1 MAIYEEEQSMMGS
14 EVVSKEIEEGAE
26 GMMIDL
32 VQKYQYAY
40 PIKSAVRELLSN
52 AVDAVTE
59 KQNAIKIL
67 TGQAKPGDYYIER
80 DGALYKDSKWNPD
93 YYPLNKLSSN
103 DTVTITYKVSGDKRD
118 QCIIEDYGVGLWGK
132 RLLGYFR
139 LGYST
144 KRGSVT
150 ALGKY
155 GIGAKSA
162 LSTGINSYIVESR
175 YDGKLLRFHVF
186 DYAYQP
192 IIPPV
197 DLETGKENPFFIIT
211 DREGKETKVH
221 YTYTDKE
228 NGLTVTLECKQHNKV
243 QYLDAV
249 KQQMMYFPNIQL
261 IVEEANGRREI
272 IPTAAE
278 ILYEDENIILSDNNY
293 YNKPHML
300 INRVNYGY
308 INFDEIELEQR
319 YGNIGIKVQAEEVTI
334 NPSRESV
341 IWDDKTRAVVLQR
354 YKDVVSA
361 ATRLLNES
369 LTTENYI
376 DWLYIVNSIDKG
388 SYAQRNNII
397 SRLSEIANIKDLE
410 IHYTL
415 PGGEILKYKDVAGC
429 YAMRLVEIEQYER
442 AGNVVNRIKRT
453 RVSAGILKPGVP
465 VYIKTQP
472 GASSNKTD
480 KYLFK
485 KHGSSFVILE
495 HFSHAHNYAWFTERE
510 YGYVPNEK
518 EMQFAFELLESHME
532 SSAYAEQFSVYELV
546 VPDDDSTDEEE
557 DLIEAASDDKEAIS
571 TEVIR
576 TKKETITMGRPIGDM
591 NLYAYAKQRILPLS
605 MYNEEVRACDI
616 EKKLISPEVFYFNQ
630 NDDDYKKVMLAMCIT
645 HLINEGE
652 KDSFGR
658 NTPQGVSTAV
668 PNYKP
673 AFCDDR
679 TRYPNCTLGF
689 SHDKNGYLNSGR
701 VSYIKVA
708 KNNVKYFRQ
717 YKHISSFFAERRGNT
732 VKMSTSLIKW
742 NTARLLEKNMH
753 KCRFLANFSG
763 FDPVMASEYRELVGY
778 MRKWYR
784 KLTDIDKQG
793 FKFTD
798 EGDIDALVD
807 HCQRIYSFQRKVAE
821 LSSDPANAQVI
832 ADEAKALFGDANI
845 NAAHGADLSIIN
857 RMEALVD
864 YCEPLIMLNAIPQ
877 LTGDVVST
885 EWPYLTGMV
894 NTIRFTEDLEREI
907 KDFIQ
912 LKTKQHVNND

>member
-14 EVVSKEIEEGAE
+14 EVVAKEIEEGAE

-67 TGQAKPGDYYIER
+67 TGKAKAEDFYIER
-80 DGALYKDSKWNPD
+80 DGALYKDSKWDPT

-118 QCIIEDYGVGLWGK
+118 QCIIEDNGVGLWGK

-144 KRGSVT
+144 KRGSVS

-186 DYAYQP
+186 DYAYQA

-197 DLETGKENPFFIIT
+197 DLDTGKENPFFTIT
-211 DREGKETKVH
+211 DRDGKETKIH
-221 YTYTDKE
+221 YTYTDRE
-228 NGLTVTLECKQHNKV
+228 NGLTVTLECKQHNKI

-249 KQQMMYFPNIQL
+249 KQQMMYFPTIQL
-261 IVEEANGRREI
+261 VLEEANGRREI

-354 YKDVVSA
+354 YKDVVNA
-361 ATRLLNES
+361 ATRLLNQS
-369 LTTENYI
+369 LQTDNFL
-376 DWLYIVNSIDKG
+376 DWIYIVNSIDKG
-388 SYAQRNNII
+388 SVSQRNNII
-397 SRLSEIANIKDLE
+397 SRLSEIANIKELE

-415 PGGEILKYKDVAGC
+415 PGGENLKYSDVASC
-429 YAMRLVEIEQYER
+429 YAMRLIEVEQYEH
-442 AGNVVNRIKRT
+442 AGNIVNRIKRT
-453 RVSAGILKPGVP
+453 RVSAGILKPGIP
-465 VYIKTQP
+465 VYIKAQP
-472 GASSNKTD
+472 GASSNKKD

-485 KHGSSFVILE
+485 KHGSSFIILE
-495 HFSHAHNYAWFTERE
+495 HFSHAYNYSWFTERE
-510 YGYVPNEK
+510 YGRVPNEK
-518 EMQFAFELLESHME
+518 EMQFAFELLENHMD
-532 SSAYAEQFSVYELV
+532 SSQYAEQFSVYELV
-546 VPDDDSTDEEE
+546 EPDDDSTDDDE
-557 DLIEAASDDKEAIS
+557 DLIEAASEDKEAIS
-571 TEVIR
+571 AEVIR
-576 TKKETITMGRPIGDM
+576 TKKETITMGRPGSNF
-591 NLYAYAKQRILPLS
+591 NLYNHAKQRLLPFS
-605 MYNEEVRACDI
+605 VYNDELRACDV
-616 EKKLISPEVFYFNQ
+616 EKALTSPEVFYFNQ
-630 NDDDYKKVMLAMCIT
+630 NDGDYKKVMLAMCIT
-645 HLINEGE
+645 HLVNEAEPGVYGH
-652 KDSFGR
+652 K
-658 NTPQGVSTAV
+658 TPCGVSTDV
-668 PNYKP
+668 PVHIP
-673 AFCDDR
+673 AFCSSR
-679 TRYPNCTLGF
+679 TVYPSRTLEF
-689 SHDKNGYLNSGR
+689 SHDKNGYLNHGR

-742 NTARLLEKNMH
+742 NTARLLEKSMH
-753 KCRFLANFSG
+753 KCRFLTNFSG

-778 MRKWYR
+778 MKKWYR

-807 HCQRIYSFQRKVAE
+807 HCTRIYSFQRKVAE
-821 LSSDPANAQVI
+821 LASDPANAQVI

-877 LTGDVVST
+877 LTGDTVST

-894 NTIRFTEDLEREI
+894 NTVRLTDDLEQEI